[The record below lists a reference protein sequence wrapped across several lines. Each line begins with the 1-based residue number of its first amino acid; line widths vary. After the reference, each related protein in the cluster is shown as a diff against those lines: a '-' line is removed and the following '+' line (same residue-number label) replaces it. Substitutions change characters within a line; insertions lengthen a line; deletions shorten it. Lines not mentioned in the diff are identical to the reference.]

1 METLNKKQ
9 RASAIEERPYKLLA
23 QPTAA
28 AYVNGF
34 AAPGIEGSRFF
45 FDALLRYHLASLA
58 VLVDQGIVPRA
69 RGRKLA
75 AAYFEVRKKGF
86 DGLTIDPGL
95 EDLQPNVEK
104 AVIALVGA
112 EDGGDFGIARA
123 RAEFGHVAAHL
134 ALREE
139 TLATIQ
145 EQIELAAQMLS
156 VASRHTET
164 IVPYYTQH
172 MRAEP
177 ITFGYYFSAFAEA
190 FVQNVRRMRD
200 CFQRYS
206 RSPAGIGHIVPT
218 PLPLDRMAIAK
229 SIGLDE
235 VVHHSLY
242 GYLNS
247 DVFVDTLGTA
257 SISAATVSRMCLDF
271 WWWASN
277 ELEVFRYGDAWCG
290 GSFIMPHKR
299 NPSWQKAL
307 RFAAMAVKAR
317 HDEAQELWMHG
328 APMFLVGSL
337 PIPALTHE
345 GLKSLRYCCELMGG
359 ALADLTIDADRAR
372 RVAENDFVQSSQL
385 VSMIVARQQAS
396 WRQAELVVGRFVKEA
411 ADQGRAPS
419 SLSFDRLVEVGREV
433 LGRDLVLDR
442 EEFGRALALEAIVR
456 SRGDCGPAP
465 DAVTKAIAAQG
476 EELQALR
483 AWADSQAEAIAQ
495 NWSNVDKRASQL

>member
-1 METLNKKQ
+1 MP
-9 RASAIEERPYKLLA
+9 RP
-23 QPTAA
+23 
-28 AYVNGF
+28 
-34 AAPGIEGSRFF
+34 
-45 FDALLRYHLASLA
+45 
-58 VLVDQGIVPRA
+58 

-75 AAYFEVRKKGF
+75 GAYFEVLKNGF
-86 DGLTIDPGL
+86 DALTIDPSL

-104 AVIALVGA
+104 AVIALIGR
-112 EDGGDFGIARA
+112 EDAGDFGIARA

-139 TLATIQ
+139 MLETIR
-145 EQIELAAQMLS
+145 ELIKLTRQMLEL
-156 VASRHTET
+156 ASRHTGT

-177 ITFGYYFSAFAEA
+177 ITFGYYFSSFAEA
-190 FVQNVRRMRD
+190 FVQNVSRMRD
-200 CFQRYS
+200 AFQRYS

-218 PLPLDRMAIAK
+218 PLPLDRNKIAHA
-229 SIGLDE
+229 IGLND

-247 DVFVDTLGTA
+247 DVFVETLGAA
-257 SISAATVSRMCLDF
+257 SVSAASFSRMCFDF

-277 ELEVFRYGDAWCG
+277 ELEVFRFGDAWCG

-337 PIPALTHE
+337 PIPGLTHE
-345 GLKSLRYCCELMGG
+345 GLKSLRYCCELLGG
-359 ALADLTIDADRAR
+359 ALADLTLDADQAR

-385 VSMIVARQQAS
+385 VSMIVGRHQAS
-396 WRQAELVVGRFVKEA
+396 WRQAELVVGKFIKEA
-411 ADQGRAPS
+411 VDEGRAPK
-419 SLSFDRLVEVGREV
+419 SLSFDRLIAAGREV
-433 LGRDLVLDR
+433 LGRDLALDR
-442 EEFGRALALEAIVR
+442 KEFDRALLLDEIVR

-465 DAVTKAIAAQG
+465 DAVAKAIQAQTK
-476 EELQALR
+476 ELDELEN
-483 AWADSQAEAIAQ
+483 WANTESKRIAE
-495 NWSNVDKRASQL
+495 NWRSVEARASQL

>member
-1 METLNKKQ
+1 METLSMNKQ
-9 RASAIEERPYKLLA
+9 ASAERPYKLLA

-45 FDALLRYHLASLA
+45 FESLLHYHLGSLV
-58 VLVDQGIVPRA
+58 VLVEQGIVPRE

-75 AAYFEVRKKGF
+75 GAYFEILKSGF
-86 DGLTIDPGL
+86 DALTIDPGL

-104 AVIALVGA
+104 AVIALVGR
-112 EDGGDFGIARA
+112 EDAGDFGIARA

-145 EQIELAAQMLS
+145 EQIKLARQLLEL
-156 VASRHTET
+156 ASRHTET

-190 FVQNVRRMRD
+190 FIQNVFRMCD
-200 CFQRYS
+200 AFQRYS

-218 PLPLDRMAIAK
+218 PLPLDRRKIAQA
-229 SIGLDE
+229 IGLED

-247 DVFVDTLGTA
+247 DVFVETLGAA
-257 SISAATVSRMCLDF
+257 SVSAATFSRMCLDF

-277 ELEVFRYGDAWCG
+277 ELEVFRFGDAWCG

-317 HDEAQELWMHG
+317 HDEALELWMHG
-328 APMFLVGSL
+328 SPMFLVGSL

-359 ALADLTIDADRAR
+359 ALADLTIDADQAR

-385 VSMIVARQQAS
+385 VSLIVARHQAS
-396 WRQAELVVGRFVKEA
+396 WRQAELVVGKFIKEA
-411 ADQGRAPS
+411 VDEGRAPGT
-419 SLSFDRLVEVGREV
+419 LSFDRLIAVAREV
-433 LGRDLVLDR
+433 LGRELVLDR
-442 EEFGRALALEAIVR
+442 SEFDRALKLDEIVR

-465 DAVTKAIAAQG
+465 TAVSNAIQKQTKDLDELEQWATAESNRIA
-476 EELQALR
+476 
-483 AWADSQAEAIAQ
+483 D
-495 NWSNVDKRASQL
+495 NWKSVEKRASQL

>member
-1 METLNKKQ
+1 MNG
-9 RASAIEERPYKLLA
+9 RASATADRAYKLLA
-23 QPTAA
+23 QPTAT
-28 AYVNGF
+28 AYVDGF

-45 FDALLRYHLASLA
+45 FESLLRYHLASLV
-58 VLVDQGIVPRA
+58 VLADQGIVPKPRS
-69 RGRKLA
+69 RKLA
-75 AAYFEVRKKGF
+75 AAYFEVLKGGF
-86 DGLTIDPGL
+86 DALTIDPGL

-104 AVIALVGA
+104 AVVALVGR

-145 EQIELAAQMLS
+145 EQIKLTRQMLS
-156 VASRHTET
+156 LASRHTET

-200 CFQRYS
+200 AFQRYS

-218 PLPLDRMAIAK
+218 PLPLDRTAIAK
-229 SIGLDE
+229 AIGLDD

-257 SISAATVSRMCLDF
+257 SISAATISRMCLDF

-277 ELEVFRYGDAWCG
+277 ELELFRFGDAWCG

-337 PIPALTHE
+337 PIPGLTHE

-359 ALADLTIDADRAR
+359 ALAELTIDADRAR

-385 VSMIVARQQAS
+385 VSMIVARHQAS
-396 WRQAELVVGRFVKEA
+396 WRQAELVVGKFVQEA
-411 ADQGRAPS
+411 ADQGRAPK
-419 SLSFDRLVEVGREV
+419 SLSFDRLLEVGREV
-433 LGRDLVLDR
+433 LGRELVLDR
-442 EEFGRALALEAIVR
+442 KEFERALQLDAIVR

-465 DAVTKAIAAQG
+465 DAVSKSIEAQG
-476 EELQALR
+476 KELDELEHWASEQAR
-483 AWADSQAEAIAQ
+483 RIAE
-495 NWSNVDKRASQL
+495 NWKGVEKRASQL

>member
-1 METLNKKQ
+1 MSKQ
-9 RASAIEERPYKLLA
+9 ASSVAEQSYKLLA

-28 AYVNGF
+28 AYVSGF

-45 FDALLRYHLASLA
+45 FDSLLHYHLASLV
-58 VLVDQGIVPRA
+58 VLVEQGIVPKP

-75 AAYFEVRKKGF
+75 GAYFDVLEKGF
-86 DGLTIDPGL
+86 DALTIDPGL

-104 AVIALVGA
+104 AIVALIGR
-112 EDGGDFGIARA
+112 EDAGDFGIARA

-139 TLATIQ
+139 LLSTIQ
-145 EQIELAAQMLS
+145 EQIKLARQMLS
-156 VASRHTET
+156 LASRHVET

-177 ITFGYYFSAFAEA
+177 ITFGYYFSAFSEA
-190 FVQNVRRMRD
+190 FVQNVHRMRD
-200 CFQRYS
+200 AFGRYS

-218 PLPLDRMAIAK
+218 PLPLDRKKIAK
-229 SIGLDE
+229 AIGLDE

-247 DVFVDTLGTA
+247 DVFVETLATA
-257 SISAATVSRMCLDF
+257 SISAATFSRMCMDF

-277 ELEVFRYGDAWCG
+277 ELELFRFGDAWCG

-317 HDEAQELWMHG
+317 HAEAEELWMHG
-328 APMFLVGSL
+328 SPMLLVGSL

-359 ALADLTIDADRAR
+359 ALADLRIDGDRAR

-385 VSMIVARQQAS
+385 VSLIVGHHQAS
-396 WRQAELVVGRFVKEA
+396 WRQAELVVGKLVKEA
-411 ADQGRAPS
+411 VEEARAPR
-419 SLSFDRLVEVGREV
+419 SLSFDRLIEIGRDV
-433 LGRDLVLDR
+433 LGRELVLDR
-442 EEFGRALALEAIVR
+442 QEFERSLQLDEIVR

-465 DAVTKAIAAQG
+465 NAVMAAIDAQAKEVDELENWASSESRRIAG
-476 EELQALR
+476 
-483 AWADSQAEAIAQ
+483 
-495 NWSNVDKRASQL
+495 NWTSVEKRASQL

>member
-1 METLNKKQ
+1 
-9 RASAIEERPYKLLA
+9 
-23 QPTAA
+23 
-28 AYVNGF
+28 
-34 AAPGIEGSRFF
+34 
-45 FDALLRYHLASLA
+45 
-58 VLVDQGIVPRA
+58 VPRA
-69 RGRKLA
+69 RGKKLA
-75 AAYFEVRKKGF
+75 GAYFEILGNGF
-86 DGLTIDPGL
+86 DALTIDPGL

-104 AVIALVGA
+104 AVIALVGRDDA
-112 EDGGDFGIARA
+112 GDFGIARA

-139 TLATIQ
+139 TLGTIR
-145 EQIELAAQMLS
+145 EQIRLARQMLDL
-156 VASRHTET
+156 ASRHTGT

-177 ITFGYYFSAFAEA
+177 ITFGYYFSAFTEA
-190 FVQNVRRMRD
+190 FVQNVARMRD
-200 CFQRYS
+200 AFQRYS

-218 PLPLDRMAIAK
+218 PLPLDRRKIALA
-229 SIGLDE
+229 IGLED

-247 DVFVDTLGTA
+247 DVFVETLGTA
-257 SISAATVSRMCLDF
+257 SVSAATFSRMCFDF

-359 ALADLTIDADRAR
+359 ALADLTIDSDRAR
-372 RVAENDFVQSSQL
+372 KAAEHDFVQSSQL
-385 VSMIVARQQAS
+385 VSMIVARHQAS
-396 WRQAELVVGRFVKEA
+396 WRQAELVVGKFVKEA
-411 ADQGRAPS
+411 ADAARAPK
-419 SLSFDRLVEVGREV
+419 SLSFDRLIEVGREV
-433 LGRDLVLDR
+433 LGRDLELER
-442 EEFGRALALEAIVR
+442 GEFDRALQLDEIVR

-465 DAVTKAIAAQG
+465 DAVASAIQAQTKELDALDRWATAESKRIA
-476 EELQALR
+476 
-483 AWADSQAEAIAQ
+483 D
-495 NWSNVDKRASQL
+495 NWKNVEKRASQL

>member
-1 METLNKKQ
+1 METLSMKGH
-9 RASAIEERPYKLLA
+9 ASPPAEPPYRLLA

-45 FDALLRYHLASLA
+45 FESLLRYHLASLV
-58 VLVDQGIVPRA
+58 VLVEQGIVPRP

-75 AAYFEVRKKGF
+75 GAYFEVLKKGY
-86 DGLTIDPGL
+86 DALTIDPGL

-104 AVIALVGA
+104 AVIALIGR
-112 EDGGDFGIARA
+112 EDAGDFGIARA

-134 ALREE
+134 ALRDE

-145 EQIELAAQMLS
+145 EQAKLARGMLAL
-156 VASRHTET
+156 ASRHTET

-177 ITFGYYFSAFAEA
+177 STFGYYFSAFTEA
-190 FVQNVRRMRD
+190 FVQNVHRMRD
-200 CFQRYS
+200 AFGRYS

-218 PLPLDRMAIAK
+218 PLPLDRAKIAK
-229 SIGLDE
+229 AIGLED

-247 DVFVDTLGTA
+247 DVFVETLATA
-257 SISAATVSRMCLDF
+257 SVSAATFSRMCLDF

-277 ELEVFRYGDAWCG
+277 ELEVFRFGDAWCG

-307 RFAAMAVKAR
+307 RFAAMAVRAR
-317 HDEAQELWMHG
+317 HNEAEELWMHG

-372 RVAENDFVQSSQL
+372 KVAENDFVQSSQL
-385 VSMIVARQQAS
+385 VSMIVGRHQAS
-396 WRQAELVVGRFVKEA
+396 WRQAELVVGKFVKEA
-411 ADQGRAPS
+411 VDQGRAPE
-419 SLSFDRLVEVGREV
+419 SLSFDRLLELGREA
-433 LGRDLVLDR
+433 LGRELALDR
-442 EEFGRALALEAIVR
+442 KEFERSLQLDEIVR
-456 SRGDCGPAP
+456 SRGDCGPSP
-465 DAVTKAIAAQG
+465 EAVSKAIAAQAK
-476 EELQALR
+476 ELDEIEQ
-483 AWADSQAEAIAQ
+483 WASAESRRIAD
-495 NWSNVDKRASQL
+495 NWRSVEKRASQL

>member
-1 METLNKKQ
+1 METL
-9 RASAIEERPYKLLA
+9 SANRETPAADPGYRLLA

-28 AYVNGF
+28 PYVNGF
-34 AAPGIEGSRFF
+34 AAPGIESSRFF
-45 FDALLRYHLASLA
+45 FEALMRYHLASLL
-58 VLVDQGIVPRA
+58 VLVDQGIVPKA
-69 RGRKLA
+69 RGRRLA
-75 AAYFEVRKKGF
+75 DAYLQILRRGY
-86 DGLTIDPGL
+86 DALAIDPGL

-104 AVIALVGA
+104 AVVALVGR
-112 EDGGDFGIARA
+112 EDAGDFGIARA

-139 TLATIQ
+139 TLATIR
-145 EQIELAAQMLS
+145 AQLVLTGSMLEF
-156 VASRHTET
+156 AERHVDS

-190 FVQNVRRMRD
+190 FVQNSLRLRD
-200 CFQRYS
+200 SFLRYG

-218 PLPLDRMAIAK
+218 PLPLDRRRIAQA
-229 SIGLDE
+229 IGLDD

-247 DVFVDTLGTA
+247 DVFVDTLA
-257 SISAATVSRMCLDF
+257 SAGISAATFSRLCFDS
-271 WWWASN
+271 WWWASD
-277 ELEVFRYGDAWCG
+277 ELELFRFGDAWCG

-299 NPSWQKAL
+299 NPSWLKAL
-307 RFAAMAVKAR
+307 RFASMAVKAR

-345 GLKSLRYCCELMGG
+345 GLKSLRHCCELLGG
-359 ALADLTIDADRAR
+359 ALAELTIDVQQAR
-372 RVAENDFVQSSQL
+372 RIAEDDFVQSSQL

-396 WRQAELVVGRFVKEA
+396 WRQAELVVGKLVKEA
-411 ADQGRAPS
+411 LDAKRPPK
-419 SLSFDRLVEVGREV
+419 SLSFERLLEVGREV
-433 LGRDLVLDR
+433 LGRTLALDAK
-442 EEFGRALALEAIVR
+442 EFERALEIEEIVR

-465 DAVTKAIAAQG
+465 NAVRKAIATQKAQVEQLRGWAEG
-476 EELQALR
+476 EARRLAEHWANIERR
-483 AWADSQAEAIAQ
+483 AGRI
-495 NWSNVDKRASQL
+495 